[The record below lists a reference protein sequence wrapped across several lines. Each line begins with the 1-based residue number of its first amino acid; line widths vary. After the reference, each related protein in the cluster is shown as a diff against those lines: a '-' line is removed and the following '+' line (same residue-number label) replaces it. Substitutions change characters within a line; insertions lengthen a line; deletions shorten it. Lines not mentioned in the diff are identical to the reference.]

1 MMILHRLC
9 PSRRRADT
17 PRAGHLA
24 GCHHNPVGSKDNWSD
39 GPGNGRRGF
48 LGGPAERRG
57 ERNWIW
63 VEDIT
68 SGKVIAGEKPPYD
81 KANGKDPA
89 LPSEQR
95 KSAEQPYC
103 PLLAEAVEKL
113 R

>member
-1 MMILHRLC
+1 M
-9 PSRRRADT
+9 
-17 PRAGHLA
+17 
-24 GCHHNPVGSKDNWSD
+24 
-39 GPGNGRRGF
+39 
-48 LGGPAERRG
+48 GGPAERRG
-57 ERNWIW
+57 ERNWIC

-103 PLLAEAVEKL
+103 PLLAISGH
-113 R
+113 